1 MGHRQKFKKR
11 PCRICRK
18 WFSPDNRLGD
28 RQKTCG
34 AEECKRKWHTKKCA
48 AWNKKNRSYFQA
60 IYLSSTLQ
68 STKSLPPPADQDMPS
83 SNLEKIYLPTLPST
97 RFAPKLPRDVIQEVI
112 GAQPL
117 IIIEYVA
124 QQILNSVKEVIRL
137 QPIDI
142 QCEINRLPSCG
153 DLRGDRP
160 GRVP

>member
-1 MGHRQKFKKR
+1 MGHQRKRRKR

-18 WFSPDNRLGD
+18 WFTPDNRLGD

-34 AEECKRKWHTKKCA
+34 AEECKSKWHSKKCA
-48 AWNKKNRSYFQA
+48 EWNKKNRSYFQA
-60 IYLSSTLQ
+60 IYLNSKLESA
-68 STKSLPPPADQDMPS
+68 KSPSPAADQGMLSLNP
-83 SNLEKIYLPTLPST
+83 EKIYPPTLPAT
-97 RFAPKLPRDVIQEVI
+97 RFGPKLPRDVIQEVI

-124 QQILNSVKEVIRL
+124 QQILSSVKEVIRL

-142 QCEINRLPSCG
+142 QCEINRLPFCG
-153 DLRGDRP
+153 NLSGDRP